1 MAAAAAVC
9 SASSVRAARAARAAG
24 AVVSSVPPASLVLPS
39 GLSRPSLELSSTSEE
54 TWIACVC
61 EAVEVGRAAG
71 PVFWTGRCPAW

>member
-1 MAAAAAVC
+1 MAAAAVC
-9 SASSVRAARAARAAG
+9 SASSVRAARAAG